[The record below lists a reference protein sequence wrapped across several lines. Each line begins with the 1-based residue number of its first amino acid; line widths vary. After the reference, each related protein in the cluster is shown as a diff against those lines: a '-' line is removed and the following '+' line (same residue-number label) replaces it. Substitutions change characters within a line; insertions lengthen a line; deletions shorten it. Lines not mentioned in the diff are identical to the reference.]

1 MTNAFIYYFQNLTSG
16 DWAGLAGSMY
26 VDIFSIDFL
35 TPIADDET
43 TFNLE
48 QHPQL
53 NLSRYTDM
61 VQSAS
66 ELLPD
71 ILGNLY
77 APRGNI
83 QIQSPYLEVSAFNPR
98 SKIMSKLR
106 NRDKKR

>member
-1 MTNAFIYYFQNLTSG
+1 
-16 DWAGLAGSMY
+16 MY
-26 VDIFSIDFL
+26 VDMFSIDFL

-48 QHPQL
+48 QHSQL
-53 NLSRYTDM
+53 NLSRYTEM

-66 ELLPD
+66 DLLPD

-83 QIQSPYLEVSAFNPR
+83 QIRSPFLDVSAFNPR
-98 SKIMSKLR
+98 SMAVYKFRKHAK
-106 NRDKKR
+106 NG

>member
-1 MTNAFIYYFQNLTSG
+1 
-16 DWAGLAGSMY
+16 MY
-26 VDIFSIDFL
+26 VDMFSIDFL

-48 QHPQL
+48 QQGQL
-53 NLSRYTDM
+53 NLSRYTEM

-66 ELLPD
+66 DLLPD

-83 QIQSPYLEVSAFNPR
+83 QIKSPFLEVTAFNPR
-98 SKIMSKLR
+98 SKVMAKFR
-106 NRDKKR
+106 NRGKKR